1 MITMTKTDMSIALAA
16 ETGFTKTTCYEALT
30 AMEQQLDAESM
41 ALRAVVWDKFG
52 TFLPR
57 HIVGRR
63 TGRMLDG
70 GIITYDNWKLVP
82 DPQRVSQASFVAG
95 VAKRMGQ
102 ETEDVQA
109 LLQSY
114 KKLVISAL
122 RKGRSVTNNTLGSFK
137 VSRRKARTYY
147 NEDGSLSSKKP
158 ARLVVVFKS
167 CKTGLHQKF
176 VADSSLLSR

>member
-1 MITMTKTDMSIALAA
+1 MTKTNMAIALAA
-16 ETGFTKTTCYEALT
+16 ETGFPKTTCYEALT

-41 ALRAVVWDKFG
+41 ALRAVVWDNFG

-70 GIITYDNWKLVP
+70 GIVTYDNWKLVP
-82 DPQRVSQASFVAG
+82 NPQQVAQASFVAG
-95 VAKRMGQ
+95 VAKRMGLQ
-102 ETEDVQA
+102 AEDVQTM
-109 LLQSY
+109 LHIY
-114 KKLVISAL
+114 KKLVTSAL
-122 RKGRSVTNNTLGSFK
+122 RKGRSVTNNSLGSFN
-137 VSRRKARTYY
+137 VSRRKARSYY
-147 NEDGSLSSKKP
+147 NVDGSLSSKKP
-158 ARLVVVFKS
+158 AHLVVVFKS